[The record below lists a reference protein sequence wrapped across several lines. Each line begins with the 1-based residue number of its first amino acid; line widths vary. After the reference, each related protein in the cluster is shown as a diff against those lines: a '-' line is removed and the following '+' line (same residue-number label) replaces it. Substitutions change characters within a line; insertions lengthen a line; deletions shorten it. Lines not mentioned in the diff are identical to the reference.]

1 MLREIIFFFKLIKLK
16 KKLINEIILAFS
28 TSVIIPILEVVILS
42 VFILNLNFLINENAQ
57 TGILNKIFEWLNLD
71 ISIKNYYQITIYS
84 TLIVFLVYFIYL
96 LYEYFILKVG
106 AKIFSQVKRKTIKLL
121 MQQNMDIYLKNDQS
135 KQIQIV
141 ANELNSVYVSY
152 LGVTNIIKTCSLFLF
167 FSIFLLLQNFDI
179 SIKIIITIIFI
190 NLGIFLLTRKKF
202 KLYGSL
208 DFKES
213 IFQNSRT
220 TEIIKNLF
228 AIKQFNLINYMNK
241 INKTT
246 FDSFAFVRFKNVF
259 LIKKVKLFIEFII
272 YFSSL
277 SIILFFLKNKN
288 LLMDNLEIISA
299 TFFAILRLAPLA
311 NSINGNISQIL
322 KFNDWLKPIN
332 KYLNEIVESKKD
344 IKSKNF
350 IQASKIEGD
359 IDVTNLKITNNNKL
373 LINKFNHNFKKGDF
387 IFLKGDVGSGKSTL
401 IKVLSKYFTEYEG
414 DIKYNNIN
422 LRDLDD
428 NLFSNSVKYISQDDL
443 LFNETI
449 EFNITLEEHLSE
461 KDKIFLNKL
470 YTIVDLENFL
480 KTRDTVIEKNKTIGE
495 SGIRLSGGEKQK
507 ILIAR
512 CLFQSPKYLFLDES
526 FSNINKLSAEKILD
540 NLNKNYPQMTII
552 LISHQKFEV
561 NFNHRTFEIKNK
573 NLLEL

>member
-1 MLREIIFFFKLIKLK
+1 MLREILFFFKLIKLK
-16 KKLINEIILAFS
+16 KKIINEIILAFS

-42 VFILNLNFLINENAQ
+42 VFILNLNFLINEDAQ

-71 ISIKNYYQITIYS
+71 ISVKNFYQITIYS

-179 SIKIIITIIFI
+179 SIKIIFIIIFI

-387 IFLKGDVGSGKSTL
+387 IFFK
-401 IKVLSKYFTEYEG
+401 
-414 DIKYNNIN
+414 
-422 LRDLDD
+422 R
-428 NLFSNSVKYISQDDL
+428 
-443 LFNETI
+443 
-449 EFNITLEEHLSE
+449 
-461 KDKIFLNKL
+461 
-470 YTIVDLENFL
+470 
-480 KTRDTVIEKNKTIGE
+480 RC
-495 SGIRLSGGEKQK
+495 GIRKV
-507 ILIAR
+507 
-512 CLFQSPKYLFLDES
+512 D
-526 FSNINKLSAEKILD
+526 SNKGAI
-540 NLNKNYPQMTII
+540 
-552 LISHQKFEV
+552 
-561 NFNHRTFEIKNK
+561 
-573 NLLEL
+573 